1 MTVYAL
7 SGDELVCHRTAPATV
22 ASLLGGITIFTVPP
36 FQRDY
41 AWDENALDLFIGD
54 VDRCRER
61 RLLEAPHGHFFGAIV
76 TTPETRPGTPR
87 PYSMLID
94 GQQRLATAFLYVTRL
109 RKRFEVAATRADTDE
124 LRTAFQTRS
133 AMLQRDFE
141 YVEDLEFRDPK
152 TLYRLNLNRVDDPFF
167 KQLLN
172 GAMTPVPT
180 RTSHRRMILAVQK
193 IESYFDLLL
202 ERRQT
207 SEDDDRILTTLYTS
221 FLRDWEVVHISA
233 RTRRHANMIYRVLN
247 SRGVPVSDCNLLRA
261 ATLERAEVPLSA
273 NDLQALTLAWDEIL
287 SLEADNPDF
296 YLDIAYQVRHG
307 KRRPTD
313 RTSTNFESSFF
324 PILDHDQPL
333 TPGEAQQLLG
343 DVAILRD
350 DCTRA
355 ARMRHGDPAR
365 GPDDAL
371 SPVMQERLR
380 ALTHLFQQDYCL
392 PLLLA
397 ASSLPIREF
406 SAVVNILDRFAYR
419 YGVLVRAPIRPF
431 ERSIRGYIQS
441 LREDPTAFDLPG
453 LCRTLQHLLD
463 EFASIPVFLQRLKA
477 LRYGTG
483 QNAELRYFLAMIEWT
498 NDWYTTGANGEMR
511 IRDETRGI
519 DLANVTLEHIA
530 AARDPATPQEL
541 QPLLNT
547 IGNLTLLSGLHNDAA
562 GNSPFAAKASL
573 YERSNFA
580 INRALVTDDK
590 QAWNAA
596 DVTARE
602 TNFLDRSEKIF
613 SLIRS

>member
-7 SGDELVCHRTAPATV
+7 SDDELVCHHASPATV

-41 AWDENALDLFIGD
+41 AWDETALDLFIGD

-76 TTPETRPGTPR
+76 TTPEMRPGTPR

-94 GQQRLATAFLYVTRL
+94 GQQRLATAFLYLTRL
-109 RKRFEVAATRADTDE
+109 RKRFEIASTRADTAE
-124 LRTAFQTRS
+124 LRSAFQARS
-133 AMLQRDFE
+133 AMLRHGFE
-141 YVEDLEFRDPK
+141 YLEDLEFRDPK

-172 GAMTPVPT
+172 GTVTPVPT
-180 RTSHRRMILAVQK
+180 RASHGRMILAVQK
-193 IESYFDLLL
+193 IDSYFDLLL

-247 SRGVPVSDCNLLRA
+247 SRGVPVSDCDLLRA
-261 ATLERAEVPLSA
+261 ATLERAEIPLSTD
-273 NDLQALTLAWDEIL
+273 DLQALTLAWDEIL
-287 SLEADNPDF
+287 SLDADNPDF
-296 YLDIAYQVRHG
+296 YLDLAYQGRHG
-307 KRRPTD
+307 DRRPTD
-313 RTSTNFESSFF
+313 RATTNFESSFF
-324 PILDHDQPL
+324 PILDRDQPL

-355 ARMRHGDPAR
+355 ERMRHGDPAR
-365 GPDDAL
+365 GPDDVL
-371 SPVMQERLR
+371 TPVMHERLR
-380 ALTHLFQQDYCL
+380 ALTHLFRQDYCL

-397 ASSLPIREF
+397 ASSLSIREF
-406 SAVVNILDRFAYR
+406 SAMVNLLDRFAYR
-419 YGVLVRAPIRPF
+419 YGVLVRAPIGPF
-431 ERSIRGYIQS
+431 ERTVKDYILV
-441 LREDPTAFDLPG
+441 LRQDPTAFNLSDL
-453 LCRTLQHLLD
+453 RRALQLLLD

-483 QNAELRYFLAMIEWT
+483 QNAELRYFLAMVEWT
-498 NDWYTTGANGEMR
+498 NDWYITGANGEMR

-530 AARDPATPQEL
+530 ATRDPTIPQEL

-547 IGNLTLLSGLHNDAA
+547 LGNLTLLSELDNDAA
-562 GNSPFAAKASL
+562 GNSPFATKAPL
-573 YERSNFA
+573 YAGSNFA

-590 QAWNAA
+590 QAWNAV

-602 TNFLDRSEKIF
+602 TNFLNRSEKIF
-613 SLIRS
+613 SLITP